1 MGQVIHLSGVAF
13 AACLLAGCA
22 EGLRSTEAGL
32 PDLSVHQW
40 RHRVLVIDMPSPQ
53 DVAYHQQSAWLE
65 AATAGLRERD
75 LVIVT
80 QPAAAF
86 RIRLVGKDGGVK
98 LDRAAPVEV
107 PTLFSLIDAM
117 PMRRAEMSSRR

>member
-1 MGQVIHLSGVAF
+1 MGQVTPLLGVAL
-13 AACLLAGCA
+13 ATSLLVGCA
-22 EGLRSTEAGL
+22 QGFRSPEAGL
-32 PDLSVHQW
+32 PNLAVYQW
-40 RHRVLVIDMPSPQ
+40 KQRVLVIDVPSPQ
-53 DVAYHQQSAWLE
+53 DAAYQQQSAWLE
-65 AATAGLRERD
+65 AAMAGLQERD

-98 LDRAAPVEV
+98 LDQSTLVEV

-117 PMRRAEMSSRR
+117 PMRQAEMSRGR

>member
-1 MGQVIHLSGVAF
+1 MGQVTPLLGVAL
-13 AACLLAGCA
+13 AASLLVGCSQ
-22 EGLRSTEAGL
+22 GFTSPEAGL
-32 PDLSVHQW
+32 PDLSVHHW
-40 RHRVLVIDMPSPQ
+40 RHRVLVIDTPSSQ

-65 AATAGLRERD
+65 AATAGLQERD

-98 LDRAAPVEV
+98 LDRAAPAEV
-107 PTLFSLIDAM
+107 PMLFSLIDAM
-117 PMRRAEMSSRR
+117 PMRRAEMAGR